1 LTGKVIAQIVLSQL
15 KKTLKFPLE
24 RCVGIGTDGCA
35 VMLSEVRSAAT
46 EVQEEVKNAVKTSC
60 YGHQLNNSI
69 SRSSKVPAIRG
80 AVAVMKE
87 VIAFFLNI
95 IRNGELFS

>member
-1 LTGKVIAQIVLSQL
+1 VLGSEQMD
-15 KKTLKFPLE
+15 
-24 RCVGIGTDGCA
+24 V
-35 VMLSEVRSAAT
+35 LSEVRSAAT

-87 VIAFFLNI
+87 VIAFFFKYHPKRRTVLMSTL
-95 IRNGELFS
+95 GWDH